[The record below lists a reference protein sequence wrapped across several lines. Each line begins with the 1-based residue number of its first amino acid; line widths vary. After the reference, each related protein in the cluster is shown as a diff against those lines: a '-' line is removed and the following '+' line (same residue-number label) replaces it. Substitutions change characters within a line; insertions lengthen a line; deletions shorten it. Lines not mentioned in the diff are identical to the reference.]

1 MEQSDTGGDG
11 SDVSSSPA
19 ETDAGDGTT
28 TDPDGDGAPAASA
41 SDGSASEDD
50 DDSTDP
56 GPTPQSAALRRQ
68 QRSIGVAGAL
78 VGGVALATATFQRFP
93 ETPALAAGAGVAG
106 ATLVLLLVRRSIFP
120 GESASAD

>member
-1 MEQSDTGGDG
+1 MEQSDTGRDE

-28 TDPDGDGAPAASA
+28 TDPDDDGAPAAIK
-41 SDGSASEDD
+41 G